1 MLRATTILVT
11 IGLTASWAP
20 AAFGVSAGD
29 VQAASDSPLLR
40 VAPGRVAFAMT
51 ADGRWK
57 SFGLRGDRVLVK
69 DGGVLVFAVGPDDKL
84 STLADAAGGDTR
96 SLTPKAI
103 AMTHEGVR
111 GGERAPSSFPDDDD
125 DARVDEDPL
134 DGIDN
139 DHDGRIDED
148 FAAIGDEMTVATFA
162 PRSRRS
168 LAIRQE
174 CYAWSLPHIDAM
186 VVSALTVRNA
196 SRDALA
202 GVRVGI
208 AIEMEERMTEERA
221 PHIESS
227 RWSGERAG
235 ALAMQPVVLR
245 GRTRAMALVLF
256 APRTGAE
263 TSWELRADH
272 STLVATSPSLGDLAP
287 DGETTVYVALIA
299 LPDDDL
305 KVARAIHATARTV
318 VGDGSTRLVPPPVSV
333 TAGDGVTSPKDPAT
347 SAGAGSG
354 IDPFWNT
361 PGRLLETLVVGSP
374 NPFRDAIAIDYQVP
388 EHAVDEDGVEHA
400 LSAVSV
406 STSVKVYNVAGR
418 LVATLVD
425 TEHAPGRYRT
435 GWTAHNDTGE
445 NVASGVYYVKLTIG
459 KRSVTQR
466 LVQLK

>member
-1 MLRATTILVT
+1 MRATTILMT
-11 IGLTASWAP
+11 IGVTASW
-20 AAFGVSAGD
+20 VSAALGASAGEA
-29 VQAASDSPLLR
+29 QAAADSPLLR
-40 VAPGRVAFAMT
+40 VAPGRVAFAMS

-57 SFGLRGDRVLVK
+57 SFGLRGDRVMVK
-69 DGGVLVFAVGPDDKL
+69 DGGVLVFAVGPDGKL
-84 STLADAAGGDTR
+84 SELADAAAGDTR
-96 SLTPKAI
+96 SLTPGAI
-103 AMTHEGVR
+103 AMTHEGVH
-111 GGERAPSSFPDDDD
+111 GGERAPSSFPDDDG

-139 DHDGRIDED
+139 DHDGAVDED
-148 FAAIGDEMTVATFA
+148 FAAVGDEMTVATFA
-162 PRSRRS
+162 PRNRRS
-168 LAIRQE
+168 LVIRQE
-174 CYAWSLPHIDAM
+174 CYAWSLPHIDGT
-186 VVSALTVRNA
+186 VVSAITVRNA
-196 SRDALA
+196 SREALA

-208 AIEMEERMTEERA
+208 AIETEERMTEERA
-221 PHIESS
+221 PRIEGS

-235 ALAMQPVVLR
+235 DLVMQPVVLR
-245 GRTRAMALVLF
+245 GRTGAMALVLF

-263 TSWELRADH
+263 ASWELRVEG
-272 STLVATSPSLGDLAP
+272 STVVATSPSLGDLTP
-287 DGETTVYVALIA
+287 DGETTVYIALIV
-299 LPDDDL
+299 LPGDDL
-305 KVARAIHATARTV
+305 KVARAIHTTARTV
-318 VGDGSTRLVPPPVSV
+318 VGDGSARLVPPPVSV
-333 TAGDGVTSPKDPAT
+333 TAGDRVPFPTG
-347 SAGAGSG
+347 SAASTGAGSG

-361 PGRLLETLVVGSP
+361 PGKLLETLVVGSP

-388 EHAVDEDGVEHA
+388 ESAVDEDGVEHA

>member
-1 MLRATTILVT
+1 MRAATILAT
-11 IGLTASWAP
+11 IGLTASWVST
-20 AAFGVSAGD
+20 AFGTSGGEA
-29 VQAASDSPLLR
+29 QAADSSPLR

-57 SFGLRGDRVLVK
+57 SFGLRGERVMVK
-69 DGGVLVFAVGPDDKL
+69 DGGVLVFAAGPDEKL
-84 STLADAAGGDTR
+84 LELANAASGDTR
-96 SLTPKAI
+96 SLTPGPI
-103 AMTHEGVR
+103 AMTHEGAP
-111 GGERAPSSFPDDDD
+111 GGERAPSRFPDDDD
-125 DARVDEDPL
+125 DARIDEDPL

-139 DHDGRIDED
+139 DHDGAIDED
-148 FAAIGDEMTVATFA
+148 FAAIGDEMTAATFA
-162 PRSRRS
+162 PRNRRS
-168 LAIRQE
+168 LVIHQE
-174 CYAWSLPHIDAM
+174 CYAWSLSHIDGT
-186 VVSALTVRNA
+186 VVSAITVRNA
-196 SRDALA
+196 GKDALA
-202 GVRVGI
+202 GLRVGV
-208 AIEMEERMTEERA
+208 AIETEERMTEERA

-235 ALAMQPVVLR
+235 DLVMQPVVLR
-245 GRTRAMALVLF
+245 GRNRAMALVLF
-256 APRTGAE
+256 APRTRAE
-263 TSWELRADH
+263 ASWELRVDG
-272 STLVATSPSLGDLAP
+272 STIVVISPSLGDLAP
-287 DGETTVYVALIA
+287 DGETAVYVALIA

-318 VGDGSTRLVPPPVSV
+318 VGDGSTRLIPPPVSV
-333 TAGDGVTSPKDPAT
+333 TAGDRAAPAT
-347 SAGAGSG
+347 APATAAGDGSG

-361 PGRLLETLVVGSP
+361 PGKLLETLVVGSP

-388 EHAVDEDGVEHA
+388 ERAVDEDGVEHA